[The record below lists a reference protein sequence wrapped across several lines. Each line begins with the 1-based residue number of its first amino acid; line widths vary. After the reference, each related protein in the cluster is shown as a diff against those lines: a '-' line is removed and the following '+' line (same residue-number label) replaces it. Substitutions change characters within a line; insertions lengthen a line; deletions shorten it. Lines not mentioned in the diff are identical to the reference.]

1 MDPYNITERRG
12 RYRGSLWVSNLGL
25 RWLLD
30 VFVKLRNPNQNTEGF
45 FEFQRDGNK
54 MLEISCHAN
63 RGGRFVEVS
72 EYHSGNQQGCIR
84 VPEGRRGAGWS
95 VFEFQS
101 RKYFLCETRHTPAT
115 QAFPRQTHDTGMTA
129 GGTRNTNQDPRRQKR
144 KPRKSRSTKSSGISG
159 SSRDSRALG
168 QSIAPITPTDVW
180 RKKCLDSNLKSWVL
194 MNPEAPRPTR
204 KTRFNWNPSAKTIR
218 VTKNEG
224 EPRKAQWASLKFKAL
239 GLAPPNVGPQAQPER
254 IKTSDPVP
262 MDSDLHTSRVNASNE
277 EAEASRLSD
286 FQRESSDEAPGR
298 SLGDS
303 ELSSVPPVNFEV
315 TVRVEEPRAITDL
328 ALARVDLM
336 EEIQDT
342 TKTGSETKSHNGM
355 KSRLDHDTGVPLVEV
370 LPITSMVDAFEE
382 PGCAEVLMPEPSFV
396 TDLALVQVDLAAELP
411 VIEAESEHHSQT
423 VMSQCEAEP
432 SASLTCEPLAVV
444 APPNVLVAP
453 RKPHSLDRSTWV
465 NTQYKGICELMGFP
479 LESHEQQC
487 LALLRRIEAARFIK
501 KGEVGLRKMVVSG
514 TKGARELR
522 NLVSSVNY
530 EGRQRVSC

>member
-1 MDPYNITERRG
+1 MVFPPPPPPPQPQPLPSLTQSILPPQPHQNTLPSYPSILHLPSPFFPASQPLYSQIIQLPNSNINPQTTLPQNPPNRFLPPKTKHIQQIPTNQYIPVSETGGNVFCIDSKAFKLNFDGGRMDPYNITERKG

-144 KPRKSRSTKSSGISG
+144 KSRKSRSTKSSGISG

-204 KTRFNWNPSAKTIR
+204 KTSFNWNPSAKSLR

-224 EPRKAQWASLKFKAL
+224 EPRKAQWASLKFKAV

-254 IKTSDPVP
+254 INTSDPAP
-262 MDSDLHTSRVNASNE
+262 MDSDLHTSRVNASNV

-315 TVRVEEPRAITDL
+315 TVGWRNR
-328 ALARVDLM
+328 
-336 EEIQDT
+336 
-342 TKTGSETKSHNGM
+342 
-355 KSRLDHDTGVPLVEV
+355 
-370 LPITSMVDAFEE
+370 
-382 PGCAEVLMPEPSFV
+382 EPSR
-396 TDLALVQVDLAAELP
+396 T
-411 VIEAESEHHSQT
+411 
-423 VMSQCEAEP
+423 
-432 SASLTCEPLAVV
+432 
-444 APPNVLVAP
+444 
-453 RKPHSLDRSTWV
+453 
-465 NTQYKGICELMGFP
+465 
-479 LESHEQQC
+479 
-487 LALLRRIEAARFIK
+487 LLWLGWI
-501 KGEVGLRKMVVSG
+501 
-514 TKGARELR
+514 
-522 NLVSSVNY
+522 
-530 EGRQRVSC
+530 